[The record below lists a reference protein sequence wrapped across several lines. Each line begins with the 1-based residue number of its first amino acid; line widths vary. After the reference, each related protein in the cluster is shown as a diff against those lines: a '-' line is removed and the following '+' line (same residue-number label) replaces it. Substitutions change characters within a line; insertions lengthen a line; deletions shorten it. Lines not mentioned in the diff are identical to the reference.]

1 MTENSPAVS
10 TPGIQGAW
18 NWIINHIIDI
28 WATGNIAFGG
38 LAVLLLP
45 ADTYKLLDGFSFQ
58 MAPNMQLSVQRG
70 AFGTALMCVISQ
82 IFYFWKEKKSK
93 ASRTQVAKM
102 FEEFRVNALG
112 EMEDLRA
119 KCGRLESDNERW
131 AAQVDKMVEGHL
143 IQLAKNHLEF
153 GERDCVD
160 ERVTLYVYDPNGYFV
175 PKGRYSPNSELAK
188 IKRRQFAVGE
198 GCIGLAWATGVFF
211 ANDLPDPKADAKGYK
226 DASAKYGLKKRQVN
240 KLSMKARLYFGLRIS
255 DLSKVNNLAVLVV
268 EASDPSRY
276 TKEELVE
283 KLSGRDGRYL
293 SHLAEHLVASAPK
306 VSDAAKEGF

>member
-1 MTENSPAVS
+1 M
-10 TPGIQGAW
+10 
-18 NWIINHIIDI
+18 
-28 WATGNIAFGG
+28 
-38 LAVLLLP
+38 
-45 ADTYKLLDGFSFQ
+45 
-58 MAPNMQLSVQRG
+58 
-70 AFGTALMCVISQ
+70 
-82 IFYFWKEKKSK
+82 
-93 ASRTQVAKM
+93 
-102 FEEFRVNALG
+102 
-112 EMEDLRA
+112 
-119 KCGRLESDNERW
+119 
-131 AAQVDKMVEGHL
+131 
-143 IQLAKNHLEF
+143 
-153 GERDCVD
+153 
-160 ERVTLYVYDPNGYFV
+160 